1 MNKDAIKEIMYIL
14 IAIVL
19 GIVAVKFVIWL
30 LPLILIALCS
40 YYIYKSIKKN
50 RPTKNKNTKKKKTIK
65 IIEMVENDD

>member
-1 MNKDAIKEIMYIL
+1 MNKDGIKEILYII

-19 GIVAVKFVIWL
+19 GIFAVKFIIWL
-30 LPLILIALCS
+30 LPVILITLCS